1 MKCFQFMQE
10 VNIVWFKR
18 DLRLK
23 DHEPLKK
30 AIEQGLPI
38 VMVYFF
44 EPDLVAA
51 PQSDERHWRFVYQ
64 SLEDMNKRLLL
75 FDTKVHF
82 YFADPVNFFDQILK
96 YYRVKTVFSHI
107 ETGIKVT
114 FDRDVRMKKF
124 FDQHQIIWK
133 EFAQQGV
140 LRRRKTRKNWS
151 QDWYAMMSEKVK
163 DPEMNKGRFYTL
175 PKSFEEELKQSQIP
189 ESWTTLNP
197 LMQKGGE
204 STAYKYFES
213 FFVDRAKNYNK
224 HISKPEL
231 SRKGCSRL
239 SPYLAWGNLSIRQVY
254 QAAEERKKEGF
265 QKRNLTNFQ
274 SRLRWHCHFIQKFEM
289 ECRMEKEHVNRGF
302 DLMEKPLDQQKVSAW
317 EEGRTGYPLVDAC
330 IRCLKETGYL
340 NFRMRAMV
348 VSFLTHHLFQDWRVG
363 KDFLARQFLD
373 FEPGIHYPQL
383 QMQAG
388 VTGIN
393 TVRIYNP
400 VKQSEDHD
408 VDGVFIK
415 KWVPELAKVPTSF
428 LHEPWKI
435 TAIEQEMMGFRLGA
449 DYPFPIVNLEQS
461 GKYARDQIWKAQK
474 HPAVIEEANR
484 VLNFHTVPNRWP

>member
-1 MKCFQFMQE
+1 MQE
-10 VNIVWFKR
+10 VNVVWFKR
-18 DLRLK
+18 DLRLR

-30 AIEQGLPI
+30 AIESGLPVI
-38 VMVYFF
+38 LVYFF
-44 EPDLVAA
+44 EPELVAA
-51 PQSDERHWRFVYQ
+51 PQSDARHWRFAYQ
-64 SLEDMNKRLLL
+64 GLQDINFQLAS

-82 YFADPVNFFDQILK
+82 YCTRPLDFFEKLIPIYQ
-96 YYRVKTVFSHI
+96 VKTVYSHI

-114 FDRDVRMKKF
+114 FDRDSSMKRF
-124 FDQHQIIWK
+124 FKENHIIWN
-133 EFAQQGV
+133 EYAQQGV
-140 LRRRKTRKNWS
+140 KRGRRNRKNWS
-151 QDWYAMMSEKVK
+151 QEWYAMMSQPLQNP
-163 DPEMNKGRFYTL
+163 DLNKGKFYTL
-175 PKSFEEELKQSQIP
+175 SKAFENDLQQQVMP
-189 ESWTTLNP
+189 ESWMTINP
-197 LMQKGGE
+197 MMQKGGE
-204 STAYKYFES
+204 LTAYKYFET
-213 FFVDRAKNYNK
+213 FFAERVKNYNK

-231 SRKGCSRL
+231 SRKSCSRL
-239 SPYLAWGNLSIRQVY
+239 SPYIAWGNLSIRQVF
-254 QAAEERKKEGF
+254 QAAELRKKEGF
-265 QKRNLTNFQ
+265 QSKNLTNFQ

-289 ECRMEKEHVNRGF
+289 ECRMEKEHVNTGF
-302 DLMEKPLDQQKVSAW
+302 EHLAKPLDEKKVKAW
-317 EEGRTGYPLVDAC
+317 EAGMTGYPLVDAC

-408 VDGVFIK
+408 AEGVFIK
-415 KWVPELAKVPTSF
+415 KWVPELEKLPASL

-435 TAIEQEMMGFRLGA
+435 TGIEQEMMGFRLGE
-449 DYPFPIVNLEQS
+449 DYPFPIVNLDQS

>member
-1 MKCFQFMQE
+1 MQE

-18 DLRLK
+18 DLRLR
-23 DHEPLKK
+23 DHEPLKL
-30 AIEQGLPI
+30 ATERGLPI
-38 VMVYFF
+38 IMVYFF
-44 EPDLVAA
+44 EPDLIAA

-64 SLEDMNKRLLL
+64 SLLEMNQQLESLDARI
-75 FDTKVHF
+75 HF
-82 YFADPVNFFDQILK
+82 YLTDPTLFFESVASQYHIN
-96 YYRVKTVFSHI
+96 TVFSHQ
-107 ETGIKVT
+107 ETGIAVT
-114 FDRDVRMKKF
+114 FERDKRLKKF
-124 FDQHQIIWK
+124 FEQHQITWI
-133 EFAQQGV
+133 ESLQQGV
-140 LRRRKTRKNWS
+140 RRGRRNRKNWS
-151 QDWYAMMSEKVK
+151 QEWYAQMSQPLQNPDLK
-163 DPEMNKGRFYTL
+163 KGRFYTL
-175 PKSFEEELKQSQIP
+175 SKAFEKELMIDPIP
-189 ESWTTLNP
+189 EQWKIIHP
-197 LMQKGGE
+197 AMQKGGE
-204 STAYKYFES
+204 TTAYKYFES
-213 FFVDRAKNYNK
+213 FFAERAKNYNK

-239 SPYLAWGNLSIRQVY
+239 SPYIAWGNLSIRQVY
-254 QAAEERKKEGF
+254 QAAEKKKKEGF

-302 DLMEKPLDQQKVSAW
+302 ELMEKQLDSAKVKAW

-330 IRCLKETGYL
+330 MRCLKETGYL

-408 VDGVFIK
+408 ADGVFIK
-415 KWVPELAKVPTSF
+415 KWVPELANVPTSF

-449 DYPFPIVNLEQS
+449 DYPYPIVNLEES
-461 GKYARDQIWKAQK
+461 GKFARDQIWSAQK
-474 HPAVIEEANR
+474 HPAVIQEANR

>member
-1 MKCFQFMQE
+1 MQE
-10 VNIVWFKR
+10 VNVVWFKR
-18 DLRLK
+18 DLRLR

-30 AIEQGLPI
+30 AIDAGLPI
-38 VMVYFF
+38 IMVYFF
-44 EPDLVAA
+44 EPELIVA
-51 PQSDERHWRFVYQ
+51 PQSDDRHWRFVYQ
-64 SLEDMNKRLLL
+64 SLQDLNHQLEIYDTQIHVYLMNPVDFFEKLNL
-75 FDTKVHF
+75 F
-82 YFADPVNFFDQILK
+82 YQ
-96 YYRVKTVFSHI
+96 VKSVFSHT

-114 FDRDVRMKKF
+114 FERDLRIKKLF
-124 FDQHQIIWK
+124 QKIGIKWI

-140 LRRRKTRKNWS
+140 KRGRKSRTNWS
-151 QDWYAMMSEKVK
+151 QDWYVMMNLPTQ
-163 DPEMNKGRFYTL
+163 DPDLKRAIFYTL
-175 PKSFEEELKQSQIP
+175 SKKIEEKLLSEMLP
-189 ESWTTLNP
+189 ESWKIINP

-204 STAYKYFES
+204 RIGYKYLHS
-213 FFVDRAKNYNK
+213 FFLERVKNYNK

-254 QAAEERKKEGF
+254 QTAEAKKKEGF
-265 QKRNLTNFQ
+265 QVRNLTNFQ

-289 ECRMEKEHVNRGF
+289 ECRMEKEHVNIGF
-302 DLMEKPLDQQKVSAW
+302 EIMQKPLDTEKVKAW
-317 EEGRTGYPLVDAC
+317 EEGRTGFPLVDAC
-330 IRCLKETGYL
+330 IRCLRETGYL

-408 VDGVFIK
+408 ADAIFIK
-415 KWVPELAKVPTSF
+415 KWVPELLKVPVS
-428 LHEPWKI
+428 LIHEPWKI
-435 TAIEQEMMGFRLGA
+435 TQIEQEMMGFRLGE
-449 DYPFPIVNLEQS
+449 DYPFPIVDLEKS
-461 GKYARDQIWKAQK
+461 GKFARDQIWQAQK

>member
-1 MKCFQFMQE
+1 MQE
-10 VNIVWFKR
+10 VNVVWFKR
-18 DLRLK
+18 DLRLR

-30 AIEQGLPI
+30 AIESGLPVI
-38 VMVYFF
+38 LVYFF
-44 EPDLVAA
+44 EPELVAA
-51 PQSDERHWRFVYQ
+51 PQSDARHWRFAYQ
-64 SLEDMNKRLLL
+64 GLQDLNLQLASY
-75 FDTKVHF
+75 DTKVHF
-82 YFADPVNFFDQILK
+82 YFTNPLEFFEKLSHTYQ
-96 YYRVKTVFSHI
+96 VKTVYSHI

-114 FDRDVRMKKF
+114 FDRDVRMRRF
-124 FDQHQIIWK
+124 FKENHIIWK
-133 EFAQQGV
+133 EYAQQGV
-140 LRRRKTRKNWS
+140 KRGRRNRKNWS
-151 QDWYAMMSEKVK
+151 QEWYAMMSQPVQNP
-163 DPEMNKGRFYTL
+163 DLRKGKFYTL
-175 PKSFEEELKQSQIP
+175 SKAFESELQQEVIP
-189 ESWTTLNP
+189 ESWMRINP
-197 LMQKGGE
+197 IMQKGGE
-204 STAYKYFES
+204 LTAYKYLES
-213 FFVDRAKNYNK
+213 FFAERVKNYNK

-239 SPYLAWGNLSIRQVY
+239 SPYIAWGNLSIRQVFE
-254 QAAEERKKEGF
+254 AAEVRKKEGF
-265 QKRNLTNFQ
+265 QIRNLTNFQ

-289 ECRMEKEHVNRGF
+289 ESRMEKEHVNTGF
-302 DLMEKPLDQQKVSAW
+302 EHLLKPLDEKKVKAW
-317 EEGRTGYPLVDAC
+317 EEGKTGYPLVDASM
-330 IRCLKETGYL
+330 RCLKETGYL

-348 VSFLTHHLFQDWRVG
+348 VSFLTHHLFQDWRAG

-408 VDGVFIK
+408 SDGVFIK
-415 KWVPELAKVPTSF
+415 KWLPELDKLPATL

-435 TAIEQEMMGFRLGA
+435 TGIEQEMMGFRLGE
-449 DYPFPIVNLEQS
+449 DYPFPIVNLDQS
-461 GKYARDQIWKAQK
+461 GKYARNQIWNAQK